1 MCSKL
6 LSIIHLNTITMQTIT
21 LDLLTKKLKDAPQ
34 SVLERVFDYAEALIE
49 PTSKPYSLT
58 KEQQEQLVSQINSDK
73 SDYVEAETLYS
84 DLKSKYEL

>member
-1 MCSKL
+1 
-6 LSIIHLNTITMQTIT
+6 MQTIT

-34 SVLERVFDYAEALIE
+34 SVLDRVFGYAEALIE

-58 KEQQEQLVSQINSDK
+58 KEQQEQLDNQINSDK
-73 SDYVEAETLYS
+73 SEYVAAEALYS